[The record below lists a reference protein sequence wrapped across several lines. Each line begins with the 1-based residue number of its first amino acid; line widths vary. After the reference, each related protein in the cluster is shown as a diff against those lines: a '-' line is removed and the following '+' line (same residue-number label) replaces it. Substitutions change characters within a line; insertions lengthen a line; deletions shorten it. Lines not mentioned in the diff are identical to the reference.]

1 MNTLRDQRYKNDPAP
16 PQPRAVRA
24 CSHSFHQATSGLI
37 GLLKG
42 VTGSGDSASL
52 PSLRHSI
59 VHRWQ
64 AVHDVSTAPYYIAD
78 VGRLAGSRTYEWAI
92 TTKSW
97 IIMTF
102 TSISIVSRCCILNL
116 AGLPIVRVIPA
127 PGYYAGCS
135 GITKISGIVSTL
147 NRDTNTSNFVFCH
160 LKPKNIFCHSRS
172 QDRPSR
178 LALTFLIMLGA
189 GAPVCTGFRNPHSFV
204 VRFAV
209 VDPLCPVD
217 LLQQDKTGYRV
228 GEGHP

>member
-1 MNTLRDQRYKNDPAP
+1 MFPLIPPSDFGTYRVAERGNRKRRLRVVTIPLPLNSTPVASRARY
-16 PQPRAVRA
+16 
-24 CSHSFHQATSGLI
+24 
-37 GLLKG
+37 
-42 VTGSGDSASL
+42 
-52 PSLRHSI
+52 
-59 VHRWQ
+59 
-64 AVHDVSTAPYYIAD
+64 VSTAPDYIAD

-102 TSISIVSRCCILNL
+102 TGISIVSRCCILNL

-178 LALTFLIMLGA
+178 VALAFLIMLGA
-189 GAPVCTGFRNPHSFV
+189 EAPVCTGF
-204 VRFAV
+204 
-209 VDPLCPVD
+209 
-217 LLQQDKTGYRV
+217 
-228 GEGHP
+228 